1 MSIRNNLLCLF
12 VLLCVPF
19 SAGAQ
24 SYERIVGDPSYLT
37 GEGTGQT
44 YKEADDSALS
54 QIIEQISVAVTSDL
68 TVSQN
73 RQREGKKQEVSSTFE
88 STVNTYSQ
96 ATLTMCHRMVL
107 KNGPKEYRILR
118 YISYEELDR
127 MFQGRKDK
135 IYEMLAVASKAE
147 SELKIGD
154 ALRYYYWSSLLVST
168 LPYPNELTVMSDDG
182 REVRASVWIPNRINS
197 ILDGISVKFGGYD
210 SHGRIIG
217 KLIFLYNGRP
227 VTNLEYTYW
236 DGMDWSMVCSAKD
249 GVGAVEFRAG
259 TSVRSIDVKVE
270 YSYENEAHMDQDVE
284 PVVTSVP
291 PVVYQ
296 DAYHYD
302 VAVSD
307 RNRPEIR
314 KAIAPVEQQ
323 QVNTGALFDETAAS
337 IGNID
342 TYRVY
347 RKSAE
352 KICDAIDAGSYGS
365 VKPLFDDDGYA
376 VFMGLV
382 AYGNARILDRNHLE
396 FLKFQDQVY
405 CRSVKMNFR
414 FPDNDKEFV
423 EDIVLTFDAATGK
436 ITNLSF
442 GLEAVSVTDIME
454 KTRWGDEA
462 KLVLIDFL
470 ETYKTAFALK
480 RLDYISSI
488 FSDDALIITGRVVRK
503 TVIENRM
510 IGDGEFVVYNR
521 QTKDEY
527 IRNLATSF
535 SAKDFINIRF
545 ANTDV
550 LKMGKG
556 EEIYGIQIRQD
567 YVSSNYGD
575 TGYLFLL
582 VDVKD
587 PEKPVIHVRTW
598 QPEPDPEFGLYGP
611 GNF

>member
-1 MSIRNNLLCLF
+1 M
-12 VLLCVPF
+12 
-19 SAGAQ
+19 
-24 SYERIVGDPSYLT
+24 
-37 GEGTGQT
+37 
-44 YKEADDSALS
+44 
-54 QIIEQISVAVTSDL
+54 
-68 TVSQN
+68 
-73 RQREGKKQEVSSTFE
+73 
-88 STVNTYSQ
+88 
-96 ATLTMCHRMVL
+96 
-107 KNGPKEYRILR
+107 
-118 YISYEELDR
+118 
-127 MFQGRKDK
+127 
-135 IYEMLAVASKAE
+135 
-147 SELKIGD
+147 
-154 ALRYYYWSSLLVST
+154 
-168 LPYPNELTVMSDDG
+168 
-182 REVRASVWIPNRINS
+182 
-197 ILDGISVKFGGYD
+197 
-210 SHGRIIG
+210 
-217 KLIFLYNGRP
+217 
-227 VTNLEYTYW
+227 
-236 DGMDWSMVCSAKD
+236 
-249 GVGAVEFRAG
+249 
-259 TSVRSIDVKVE
+259 
-270 YSYENEAHMDQDVE
+270 
-284 PVVTSVP
+284 
-291 PVVYQ
+291 
-296 DAYHYD
+296 
-302 VAVSD
+302 AVSD
-307 RNRPEIR
+307 RNRTEIR
-314 KAIAPVEQQ
+314 KAIASVEQQ

-365 VKPLFDDDGYA
+365 VKPLFDDDGYD

-382 AYGNARILDRNHLE
+382 AYGNARILDRSHLE

-527 IRNLATSF
+527 IRNLAASF

>member
-210 SHGRIIG
+210 SPGRIIG
-217 KLIFLYNGRP
+217 KLVFLYNGRP

-249 GVGAVEFRAG
+249 GFGAVEFRAG
-259 TSVRSIDVKVE
+259 TSVRSIDVKIE

-365 VKPLFDDDGYA
+365 VKPLFDDDGYD

-382 AYGNARILDRNHLE
+382 AYGNARILDRSHLE

-527 IRNLATSF
+527 IRNLAASF